1 MRNSAA
7 AKVMDMATSYRAQDP
22 KKQISAR
29 VRGSIHVKL
38 ARIVELWREKADA
51 AGDDVEEIDL
61 TYVIDALLAD
71 KTDEELAQWGGM
83 PKTPEAAKA
92 QVDAVRAAGSKKS
105 SK

>member
-7 AKVMDMATSYRAQDP
+7 KVLDMATSYRAPDP
-22 KKQISAR
+22 KKQLSAR
-29 VRGSIHVKL
+29 VRGSTHVKL

-51 AGDDVEEIDL
+51 AGDDVDEIDL
-61 TYVIDALLAD
+61 TYVIDNLLAD

-92 QVDAVRAAGSKKS
+92 QVDAIRAAAKKTSK
-105 SK
+105 